1 MVIMGIAVLMGAAWS
16 VGPYLFDSRD
26 YAEGL
31 DSEPVRAEAKAAC
44 TEMNTAVEAAGT
56 DAEAQNWAV
65 EAMIARVRALGPETL
80 RKDRP
85 AESWLADWDAL
96 LAARRAGGTNYVV
109 PEIEGKDGV
118 MITRRMDDLVKDIRE
133 CTVPRALYPP
143 RPF

>member
-1 MVIMGIAVLMGAAWS
+1 MAVAVIMGAAWS

-31 DSEPVRAEAKAAC
+31 DSKPVRAEAKAAC
-44 TEMNTAVEAAGT
+44 TDMTAAVDAPGA
-56 DAEAQNWAV
+56 DAETQNQAI
-65 EAMIARVRALGPETL
+65 EAMVARLRALGPETL

-96 LAARRAGGTNYVV
+96 LAARRAGGTNYTV
-109 PEIEGKDGV
+109 PLMEDRDGV

-133 CTVPRALYPP
+133 CTVPKALYPP